1 MLLPDVRKRIT
12 LEEGAR
18 VKLVIDNTSCST
30 FSSSAVK
37 AKLWSLLTTFPKNM
51 VVDIIKY
58 R

>member
-1 MLLPDVRKRIT
+1 MLLPNVKKRIT

-18 VKLVIDNTSCST
+18 VKLVMDNTSCST
-30 FSSSAVK
+30 FSSEAK
-37 AKLWSLLTTFPKNM
+37 AKLWSLVTTFPKNM